1 MSERS
6 EGGPAGDRARS
17 EARPEARSELW
28 VVDRLERPIAVLVED
43 TAGDDGTRAVVEVA
57 AELLGEHA
65 VEGAVLRV
73 PLGAVGEPVW
83 EEAERDADEE
93 EARLAA
99 GEAAIERLKKRDPGG
114 DVIL

>member
-1 MSERS
+1 MSERA
-6 EGGPAGDRARS
+6 EGSGPTSGGGG
-17 EARPEARSELW
+17 RPEARSEVW
-28 VVDRLERPIAVLVED
+28 VVDRLEGPVAVLVED
-43 TAGDDGTRAVVEVA
+43 VAENDGTRAVVEVA
-57 AELLGEHA
+57 AELLGKNA

-73 PLGAVGEPVW
+73 PVGRVGEPVW
-83 EEAERDADEE
+83 EEAERDTDEE